1 MLNRTNAKIALA
13 AAIIVGTASAVLA
26 ADSGENNLGGSVRPG
41 SMDGVNP
48 VDHPNNPAVQS
59 AKPPVSTDKGIRTEG
74 RGSSE
79 GLREQTEEKRK
90 DPQDPG
96 PPDDRK

>member
-1 MLNRTNAKIALA
+1 MLNKTIALA
-13 AAIIVGTASAVLA
+13 AALMLGTASMAMA
-26 ADSGENNLGGSVRPG
+26 GDSGEHAKGGSVMPG
-41 SMDGVNP
+41 SSVGVNP

-59 AKPPVSTDKGIRTEG
+59 MKPPAAADQGLRTEG

-79 GLREQTEEKRK
+79 GLREQKEETRKDK

-96 PPDDRK
+96 PSDTR